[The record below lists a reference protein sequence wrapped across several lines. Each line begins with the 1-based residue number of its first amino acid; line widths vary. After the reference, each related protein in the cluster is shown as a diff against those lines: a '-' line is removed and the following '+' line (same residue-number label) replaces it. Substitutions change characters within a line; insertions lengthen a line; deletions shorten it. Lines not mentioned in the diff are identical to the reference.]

1 MSTHNE
7 YNQQPPRALHER
19 LLGPCH
25 NQTLALVMPI
35 ALSVLILLAD
45 LLLPTPAD
53 YAAFLLVPLLLAT
66 YCCGWKYGVTLG
78 WVLAVT
84 EQSIR
89 YQQSGG
95 TISLTAFVSNAVIWG
110 TVATLLVVL
119 TNSILETQQLRES
132 YLRLQTLQQTMVTVN
147 DIVRNRLAVLLAV
160 CDVLEEGRMPSARQ
174 LVRARSVI
182 EEIVH
187 QLDRLGRLEVV
198 AVKEVAGV
206 EAIDLDAQ
214 PQVRTTQSSMAH
226 WDR

>member
-1 MSTHNE
+1 MHNQ
-7 YNQQPPRALHER
+7 YNHQLPMALHER
-19 LLGPCH
+19 LLGTCR
-25 NQTLALVMPI
+25 NRALALIMPV

-45 LLLPTPAD
+45 FLLPTPAD

-66 YCCGWKYGVTLG
+66 YCSGWKYGVTLG
-78 WVLAVT
+78 WVLAVA
-84 EQSIR
+84 EQFVR
-89 YQQSGG
+89 YQQSDG
-95 TISLTAFVSNAVIWG
+95 SVSILASASNIAIWG
-110 TVATLLVVL
+110 TVATLLVAL
-119 TNSILETQQLRES
+119 TNSVLETQQLRES

-160 CDVLEEGRMPSARQ
+160 CDILDEGRTPSARQ
-174 LVRARSVI
+174 LTRARAVI

-214 PQVRTTQSSMAH
+214 P
-226 WDR
+226 

>member
-7 YNQQPPRALHER
+7 YKHQPPRALHER

-25 NQTLALVMPI
+25 NRAFAFIMPVALA
-35 ALSVLILLAD
+35 VLILLAD
-45 LLLPTPAD
+45 MLLPKPAD

-66 YCCGWKYGVTLG
+66 YCGGWKYGVALG
-78 WVLAVT
+78 WILAVV

-95 TISLTAFVSNAVIWG
+95 AIAPMAFVTNAVIWG
-110 TVATLLVVL
+110 TVATLLVAL
-119 TNSILETQQLRES
+119 SSSILETQQVRES

-160 CDVLEEGRMPSARQ
+160 CDVLEEGRMPSTRQ
-174 LVRARSVI
+174 LARARAVV

-187 QLDRLGRLEVV
+187 LLDRLGRLEVV
-198 AVKEVAGV
+198 AIKEVAGV
-206 EAIDLDAQ
+206 EAVDLDAQ
-214 PQVRTTQSSMAH
+214 L
-226 WDR
+226 